1 MGNFKISTATI
12 VRTACLLL
20 ALVSLSFSCTFSF
33 ISSVKFSAM
42 YSYKSW
48 STANDLY
55 SNFGFPISSFIFSM
69 NLQIFLIS
77 SCPFL
82 IASNITSFDTSFAP
96 ASIIAIFCSVP
107 ATVSVKSD
115 TFLCSSVG
123 FITISPF
130 TSPTFTAAV
139 GPPNGMSDIDSA
151 ADAPIIAATS
161 GELSCSTDNTVATTT
176 TSFLKSFGNSGLSGL
191 SIALDVSIALSAG
204 FPSLFWNDPGIFPTA
219 YSFSS

>member
-1 MGNFKISTATI
+1 M
-12 VRTACLLL
+12 
-20 ALVSLSFSCTFSF
+20 
-33 ISSVKFSAM
+33 
-42 YSYKSW
+42 SW

-77 SCPFL
+77 LCPSL
-82 IASNITSFDTSFAP
+82 IASNITSSGTSFAP
-96 ASIIAIFCSVP
+96 ASIIAIFSSVP
-107 ATVSVKSD
+107 ATVNVKSD
-115 TFLCSSVG
+115 TSLCASVG
-123 FITISPF
+123 FITILPS
-130 TSPTFTAAV
+130 TNPTFTAAV
-139 GPPNGMSDIDSA
+139 GPPNGISDIESA

-161 GELSCSTDNTVATTT
+161 GELSCSTESTVATTT

-191 SIALDVSIALSAG
+191 SIALDVNIALSLG